1 MTGAPGPGADRRG
14 SASVVPR
21 WVQGS
26 SDLFAMLVTAVLVGI
41 FLVLIGWFSPV
52 LGPLGLGLF
61 LAALAAPLFTWLA
74 DRGRSAAVALA
85 LTIAVLVLL
94 VGGIVILALVSVRS
108 LTDSL
113 DEYSA
118 LLETRYPDAGAL
130 APLRD
135 VVPPDVLV
143 DILRSVV
150 DIVTNVGG
158 SLVFAMVVAAL
169 LLLDGQRLSGLVANG
184 LGSRNPVFREAPA
197 LAKAAITYFV
207 VRIRIN
213 AVTAAGLLVLM
224 LVVGV
229 DDALLW
235 AVGAFVLSF
244 VPYLGL
250 ILALVPPTILAF
262 AESGPVAAATIVI
275 GGTILNLFAENVLEP
290 TMTGRALS
298 LATWLV
304 FMMFFVWVWLMGP
317 IGALLSMPITV
328 LIVLVLRH
336 NERTRWLAHLLAR
349 DESDATPR
357 ANYDRHEPMEVGDA
371 RTD

>member
-1 MTGAPGPGADRRG
+1 MTGATGPGAERPD

-52 LGPLGLGLF
+52 LAPLGLGLF

-85 LTIAVLVLL
+85 ITIAVLVLL
-94 VGGIVILALVSVRS
+94 VGGIAVLALVSART

-113 DEYSA
+113 ADYSA
-118 LLETRYPDAGAL
+118 LLDARYPDAGEL
-130 APLRD
+130 ASLRD
-135 VVPPDVLV
+135 VVPPDVFVNL
-143 DILRSVV
+143 LRSVI
-150 DIVTNVGG
+150 DIIANVGG
-158 SLVFAMVVAAL
+158 SLVFATVIAAL
-169 LLLDGQRLSGLVANG
+169 LLLDGRRLSGLVANG
-184 LGSRNPVFREAPA
+184 LGSRNPVFREAPE
-197 LAKAAITYFV
+197 LAQAAITYFV
-207 VRIRIN
+207 VRIRVN
-213 AVTAAGLLVLM
+213 LVTAAGLLVLM

-229 DDALLW
+229 DHALLW

-262 AESGPVAAATIVI
+262 AESGLVAAAVVVI

-304 FMMFFVWVWLMGP
+304 FTMFFVWVWLMGP

-349 DESDATPR
+349 DEAVPTPHER
-357 ANYDRHEPMEVGDA
+357 YERHEPMEVGDA
-371 RTD
+371 HPE

>member
-1 MTGAPGPGADRRG
+1 MTGATGPGADRPD

-52 LGPLGLGLF
+52 LAPLGLGLF

-85 LTIAVLVLL
+85 ITIAVLVLL
-94 VGGIVILALVSVRS
+94 VGGIAVLALVSART

-113 DEYSA
+113 ADYSA
-118 LLETRYPDAGAL
+118 LLDARYPDAGEL
-130 APLRD
+130 ASLRD
-135 VVPPDVLV
+135 VVPPDVFVNL
-143 DILRSVV
+143 LRSVI
-150 DIVTNVGG
+150 DIIANVGG
-158 SLVFAMVVAAL
+158 SLVFATVIAAL
-169 LLLDGQRLSGLVANG
+169 LLLDGRRLSGLVANG
-184 LGSRNPVFREAPA
+184 LGSRNPVFREAPE
-197 LAKAAITYFV
+197 LAQAAITYFV
-207 VRIRIN
+207 VRIRVN
-213 AVTAAGLLVLM
+213 LVTAAGLLVLM

-229 DDALLW
+229 DHALLW

-262 AESGPVAAATIVI
+262 AESGLVAAAVVVI

-304 FMMFFVWVWLMGP
+304 FTMFFVWVWLMGP

-349 DESDATPR
+349 DEAGATPQER
-357 ANYDRHEPMEVGDA
+357 YDRHEPMEVGDA
-371 RTD
+371 HSE